1 MDCPKC
7 SFPLEANPAE
17 CPRCGIV
24 IAKFWR
30 SHGESLGAVVLPP
43 LLHATHA
50 VAGAPEKESAAR
62 SERMARAIALPLALL
77 FAWLAVKGSPGAVR
91 MLSMWVHESG
101 HAVAAWL
108 CGYMAWP
115 GPWFTPV
122 GTERSPSL
130 TGLLVGV
137 LAYGGYRAW
146 QLQRWFWVTA
156 SACTLLLVL
165 FCTLVLR
172 SGTAQQLIVFG
183 GDGGGL
189 VLGTMLMLTVYAREE
204 HPIRRDHLRW
214 GLLVIGALAFMD
226 VYAVWSGP
234 IEWLPFGENEN
245 GLSDPSVLTEMYG
258 WSLISLVTR
267 YRQLAHACL
276 ALLAAVYLAAIY
288 SQTRT
293 FSRNQSAFRAC
304 IDE

>member
-7 SFPLEANPAE
+7 GFALDADAAE
-17 CPRCGIV
+17 CPRCGILV
-24 IAKFWR
+24 AKFLR
-30 SHGESLGAVVLPP
+30 AHGESLASAAELPP

-50 VAGAPEKESAAR
+50 VAVAPANESAAR
-62 SERMARAIALPLALL
+62 SERIARAVALPLALL
-77 FAWLAVKGSPGAVR
+77 LARIAVKGSPGAVR
-91 MLSMWVHESG
+91 LLGMWVHESG

-108 CGYMAWP
+108 CGYLAWP

-122 GTERSPSL
+122 GTDRSPSF
-130 TGLLVGV
+130 TVLLVGV

-146 QLQRWFWVTA
+146 QLQRWFWVAA
-156 SACTLLLVL
+156 SGCVLLLVL

-183 GDGGGL
+183 GDGGCL

-204 HPIRRDHLRW
+204 HPIRQDHLRW
-214 GLLVIGALAFMD
+214 GLLIIGALAFMD

-234 IEWLPFGENEN
+234 IDRLPFGENEN

-258 WSLISLVTR
+258 WSLLSLVNR
-267 YRQLAHACL
+267 YSELAHACL
-276 ALLAAVYLAAIY
+276 ALLVVVYLAGIY
-288 SQTRT
+288 SQTPT
-293 FSRNQSAFRAC
+293 FSASTSARSTPA
-304 IDE
+304 